1 MAAPTMSATSLL
13 TEHLGYPPISLVDDL
28 INSVNEIM
36 YKCTQAMETYLRQR
50 HQVGGEDFTEE
61 IKVGTAKL
69 ETLLENAVDKNLDK
83 LELYVL
89 RNVLSVPAELV
100 EGGHF
105 RLAHYDKLV
114 LDTDPAPELRSR
126 LEEIEAAFALHD
138 ILLKRVRE
146 TRRAHERIVSF
157 KEQVRNLL
165 ENGAPSTKEEAER
178 LRALLGSLRPVD
190 ETMKLLAVQ
199 LRALYTENEAFC
211 SADSVEELLCKYSA
225 LHHSGAT
232 RSGYIHNSA
241 RTLLRQLFGDAA
253 EDAAPDHELSLA
265 DPEGGTIDHPNWDAL
280 QKHV

>member
-100 EGGHF
+100 EDGHF
-105 RLAHYDKLV
+105 KLAHYDRLV
-114 LDTDPAPELRSR
+114 LDTDPGPELRSR
-126 LEEIEAAFALHD
+126 LEEIEAAFAMHE
-138 ILLKRVRE
+138 LLLTRVRE
-146 TRRAHERIVSF
+146 TRRAHARIVSF

-165 ENGAPSTKEEAER
+165 EHGAPATEADAEQFR
-178 LRALLGSLRPVD
+178 VLLGSLRPVD
-190 ETMKLLAVQ
+190 ETIKLLAVQ
-199 LRALYTENEAFC
+199 LRALYTENEAYC
-211 SADSVEELLCKYSA
+211 SAEGVSELLRKYSA
-225 LHHSGAT
+225 LQNSGAT

-253 EDAAPDHELSLA
+253 EDTAPDSEVFVA
-265 DPEGGTIDHPNWDAL
+265 DAEGGAIEHPNRDVL